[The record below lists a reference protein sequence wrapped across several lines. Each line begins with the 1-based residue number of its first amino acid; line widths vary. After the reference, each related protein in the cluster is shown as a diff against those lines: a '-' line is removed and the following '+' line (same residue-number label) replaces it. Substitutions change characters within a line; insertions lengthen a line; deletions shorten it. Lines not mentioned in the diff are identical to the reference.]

1 MNSYFEI
8 HGEIVDGSVQDDTSP
23 LSPNFGAFVAERP
36 ERGRIPQKAS
46 GLRRSRSAAEEPESQ
61 THWDATRKMRVRTVL
76 TVAASIAL
84 ADGPLPIGDSLAVA
98 GLLIYSGWE
107 LGHEFGI
114 LE

>member
-1 MNSYFEI
+1 MKSFFEI
-8 HGEIVDGSVQDDTSP
+8 HGHIVECDLTSP
-23 LSPNFGAFVAERP
+23 SSPQLGVFVAERP
-36 ERGRIPQKAS
+36 ERGRNSAKTESVMSEAKDT
-46 GLRRSRSAAEEPESQ
+46 GESR
-61 THWDATRKMRVRTVL
+61 THWDATRKMRVRTAL

-84 ADGPLPIGDSLAVA
+84 ADGPLPIGDSIAVA

>member
-8 HGEIVDGSVQDDTSP
+8 HGEIVDGSVYDDTSP
-23 LSPNFGAFVAERP
+23 LSPKLDAFAAERP

-46 GLRRSRSAAEEPESQ
+46 GLRRSRGVAEEPESQ
-61 THWDATRKMRVRTVL
+61 THWDATRKMRVRTAL

>member
-1 MNSYFEI
+1 MKSYFEI
-8 HGEIVDGSVQDDTSP
+8 HGHIVECDLTSIP
-23 LSPNFGAFVAERP
+23 SPQLGGFVAERP
-36 ERGRIPQKAS
+36 ERGRNSAKTEVVRS
-46 GLRRSRSAAEEPESQ
+46 TRRFAEETESR
-61 THWDATRKMRVRTVL
+61 TEDYGWEATRKMRVRTAL

-114 LE
+114 LD

>member
-1 MNSYFEI
+1 MNSFYEI
-8 HGEIVDGSVQDDTSP
+8 HGEILDGSVQDDTSP
-23 LSPNFGAFVAERP
+23 SSPKLDAFVAERP

-46 GLRRSRSAAEEPESQ
+46 APRRGRGKAEEAES
-61 THWDATRKMRVRTVL
+61 HWDATRKMRVRTAL

-98 GLLIYSGWE
+98 GLLIYSGYE

>member
-1 MNSYFEI
+1 MNSCYEI
-8 HGEIVDGSVQDDTSP
+8 GGVVYDGSVYDDTLP
-23 LSPNFGAFVAERP
+23 PTPKLDAFVAERP

-46 GLRRSRSAAEEPESQ
+46 APLTGRGKAEEAES
-61 THWDATRKMRVRTVL
+61 HWDATRKMRVRTAL